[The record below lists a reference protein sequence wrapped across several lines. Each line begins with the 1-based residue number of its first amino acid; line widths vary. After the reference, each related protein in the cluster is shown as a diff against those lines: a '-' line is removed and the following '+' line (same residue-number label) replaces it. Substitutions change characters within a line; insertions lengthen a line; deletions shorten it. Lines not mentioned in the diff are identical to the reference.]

1 MVKSTHTPQYRA
13 LLDHLIAARKA
24 SGLSQAELAARLGRP
39 QSFVAKIEV
48 GERRID
54 VIEFLELARILGI
67 NPAYVLES
75 LG

>member
-1 MVKSTHTPQYRA
+1 VKSTHTPQYRA

-24 SGLSQAELAARLGRP
+24 SGLSQADLAARLGRP

-54 VIEFLELARILGI
+54 VIEFLEFVRILGVS
-67 NPAYVLES
+67 PASILENLS
-75 LG
+75 